1 MAAEAGADR
10 GEGVGHDPTNAM
22 GLLISFVLGAIV
34 LGAGQWLVVFV
45 ADWVQRRKRRLG
57 RRLNIV
63 VLVDRS
69 RRSRRRQCFWRFVL
83 RSSAHDFRH
92 RFKFRLLS
100 IADQLAKGRNPATL
114 LFSPERT
121 DIIIVN
127 WDAINGDPVYGSDL
141 AYRFMEHYSPDMC
154 EWLTQ
159 GGVVI
164 VESQGASW
172 SSSDSA
178 YSCFTRMFEGSRV
191 RLRSE
196 MWTLGDSAI
205 VHEAQTEN
213 ALVSG
218 LEPDALKLAPGG
230 LWARRSWFPRHL
242 LRSDVQ
248 SLRFARRHQQ
258 LLYRGWFDEWSD
270 DWKSILAP
278 DVVDVAGPVQAGSG
292 RRAIALYRKVHRPK
306 ESGRPIPDTGYVVLT
321 TMFLASAELYGLI
334 SNLLGLA
341 TQARDGG

>member
-1 MAAEAGADR
+1 ME
-10 GEGVGHDPTNAM
+10 
-22 GLLISFVLGAIV
+22 LLVSFVLGAMV
-34 LGAGQWLVVFV
+34 LGAGQWLVVF
-45 ADWVQRRKRRLG
+45 ASDWVQRRKRKLG

-63 VLVDRS
+63 VLVDRR
-69 RRSRRRQCFWRFVL
+69 RRSRRRQCFWRFAL
-83 RSSAHDFRH
+83 RSSSYDIRH
-92 RFKFRLLS
+92 RFRFQLLS

-114 LFSPERT
+114 LFSSERT

-141 AYRFMEHYSPDMC
+141 AYRFMDHYSPDML
-154 EWLTQ
+154 EWLSQ
-159 GGVVI
+159 GGVIV

-172 SSSDSA
+172 SSSGNA
-178 YSCFTRMFEGSRV
+178 YSCFTRMFDSSRV

-196 MWTLGDSAI
+196 MWTLGDAAV
-205 VHEAQTEN
+205 VHEAQVEN
-213 ALVSG
+213 PLVSR
-218 LEPDALKLAPGG
+218 LRPDDLKLAPSG

-270 DWKSILAP
+270 DWKPILAP
-278 DVVDVAGPVQAGSG
+278 DDHEADAGGAGQARAGSE
-292 RRAIALYRKVHRPK
+292 RAIALYRKVHRSREP
-306 ESGRPIPDTGYVVLT
+306 GLPIPDTGYVVLT
-321 TMFLASAELYGLI
+321 TMFIASAELYGLI

-341 TQARDGG
+341 TQARASG